1 MNLFF
6 LTSAILC
13 SNNLTFI
20 TLTKLS
26 FPDSPQHSS
35 QSVLEENERIFTE
48 LMQALERR
56 YTDVK
61 EMIRAQETLLL
72 TQAERHLSRM
82 EEEITLLKMK
92 HNDLERLS
100 HSEDHIHFLQVW
112 VPTYQSE
119 NMLAHFF
126 VL

>member
-1 MNLFF
+1 MFI
-6 LTSAILC
+6 SYR
-13 SNNLTFI
+13 TFI
-20 TLTKLS
+20 TPTKLY
-26 FPDSPQHSS
+26 FPDCPQHSS

-61 EMIRAQETLLL
+61 EMIRAQETALM
-72 TQAERHLSRM
+72 TQAERHLSQM
-82 EEEITLLKMK
+82 EEEITLLRMK

-100 HSEDHIHFLQVW
+100 HSEDHIHFLQVS

-119 NMLAHFF
+119 NIVVFF
-126 VL
+126 VSYVQDIIK